1 MAGMLNAFGVADFR
15 FDVQLCRLLARI
27 MAIENRVRNARLERG
42 LSMTELCKRVEISR
56 QALSAIESNH
66 YQPNVVVALRIAEA
80 FGVPVEALFGQD
92 DTGFRKIEAHWS
104 GGTKYRQ
111 PSEAVTLARI
121 RGRVVAVPQ
130 VRAAITLSPSGGR
143 LETAKRQTA
152 SVRTSLSQEDIDTT
166 LLIAGCDPSVSI
178 LGAWFA
184 RHRSPIHVVGL
195 QCSSLK
201 ALSALLAGTVH
212 CAGTHLRDSR
222 TGEYN
227 LGAVRRHS
235 GAEPMVVVNFAQWE
249 IGIATAPGNP
259 LGIRGFEDLARGEV
273 KIVNREQGAG
283 ARRAL
288 DEALAR
294 INLRSEKVRGYG
306 SEVGGHLDVAAAI
319 ATKRA
324 DAGVTIRVAAEAYG
338 LGFAPT
344 REERY
349 DLVVPESE
357 MYTPPL
363 RAMLDALNSGPFS
376 REISQFC
383 RYDTRQMGHV
393 VGRIDR

>member
-1 MAGMLNAFGVADFR
+1 
-15 FDVQLCRLLARI
+15 
-27 MAIENRVRNARLERG
+27 
-42 LSMTELCKRVEISR
+42 MTELCKRAEVSR
-56 QALSAIESNH
+56 QALSSIESNR
-66 YQPNVVVALRIAEA
+66 YQPNVMVALRIAEA

-104 GGTKYRQ
+104 GGTKYQR
-111 PSEAVTLARI
+111 PNEVVTLARI
-121 RGRVVAVPQ
+121 RGRLVAVPQ
-130 VRAAITLSPSGGR
+130 ARAAITLSPSGGR

-152 SVRTSLSQEDIDTT
+152 SVRTSLSQEEIDTT

-184 RHRSPIHVVGL
+184 RHRSPIHLVGL
-195 QCSSLK
+195 QCSSSK
-201 ALSALLAGTVH
+201 ALGALFAGTVH
-212 CAGTHLRDSR
+212 SAGTHLRDSR
-222 TGEYN
+222 TGQYN

-235 GAEPMVVVNFAQWE
+235 GAEPMVLVNFAQWE
-249 IGIATAPGNP
+249 IGIACAPGNP
-259 LGIRGFEDLARGEV
+259 LGIRGFEDLMRKEV
-273 KIVNREQGAG
+273 RIVNREQGSG

-288 DEALAR
+288 DEALGR
-294 INLRSEKVRGYG
+294 MNLRSDKVHGYG
-306 SEVGGHLDVAAAI
+306 SEVRGHLDVAAAI
-319 ATKRA
+319 ANQRA

-338 LGFAPT
+338 LGFTPT

-349 DLVVPESE
+349 DLVFPESE

-383 RYDTRQMGHV
+383 RYDTRQMGRV
-393 VGRIDR
+393 VGRIEQ